1 MRVGVIGTGFG
12 ARVVAPAFEAVEGC
26 EVVEV
31 VSPRDARAVET
42 MCRRADL
49 DLVSVHSPPF
59 VHASD
64 IRLALANNH
73 NVLCDKPFSMEV
85 PEAEALVAEAEQ
97 AKVIHLLNFEFRFH
111 PLRVRIKELIDEGAI
126 GRPSHVQWTHLSAG
140 SRVPLRRHGW
150 LFDRKLGG
158 GWIGAFG
165 SHAVD
170 FVRWV
175 FGEVVEADAFLRTEI
190 EERPDE
196 SGVLCPVDV
205 EDGFTA
211 FLVTERGV
219 TVAIDSSFA
228 WAATFAPRLVIN
240 GSEGVLECVADTRL
254 TLRRDDASPREIEV
268 DTGPDPHV
276 EPMRRWAQQVCD
288 AVRDHR
294 QIEPSFVDGLEC
306 DRVLERLRRG
316 WGASV

>member
-1 MRVGVIGTGFG
+1 VIGTGFG
-12 ARVVAPAFEAVEGC
+12 ARVVAPAFAAVEGC

-64 IRLALANNH
+64 VRLALANNH
-73 NVLCDKPFSMEV
+73 SVLCDKPFSMEV
-85 PEAEALVAEAEQ
+85 SEAEALVAEAER
-97 AKVIHLLNFEFRFH
+97 AKVVHLLNFEFRFH
-111 PLRVRIKELIDEGAI
+111 PVRARLKQLVDEGAI
-126 GRPSHVQWTHLSAG
+126 GRPTHMQWSHLSAG

-170 FVRWV
+170 FVRWA
-175 FGEVVEADAFLRTEI
+175 FGEIVEAESFLRTEI
-190 EERPDE
+190 DERPDAK
-196 SGVLCPVDV
+196 GMPVRVDV

-211 FLVTERGV
+211 FLVTERHV

-228 WAATFAPRLVIN
+228 SAATFAPRMLIN
-240 GSEGVLECVADTRL
+240 GTEGVLECVADARI
-254 TLRRDDASPREIEV
+254 TLRRDDGSRRDITVESDA
-268 DTGPDPHV
+268 DPHLA
-276 EPMRRWAQQVCD
+276 PMRRWAELVRD
-288 AVRDHR
+288 AVRDQR
-294 QIEPSFVDGLEC
+294 QIEPSFEDGLAC
-306 DRVLERLRRG
+306 DRVLEQLRRG
-316 WGASV
+316 WRSP